1 MENGR
6 KALQL
11 KKSQEKISTEE
22 NQFETI
28 QNESK
33 KETDGRFVRG
43 FSGDKKAKEFEDIG
57 SDSKKS
63 WVDRILNSNQSR
75 DDSVIKR

>member
-1 MENGR
+1 M
-6 KALQL
+6 QL
-11 KKSQEKISTEE
+11 YP
-22 NQFETI
+22 
-28 QNESK
+28 
-33 KETDGRFVRG
+33 RFAKR

-63 WVDRILNSNQSR
+63 WVDRISNSNQSR

>member
-1 MENGR
+1 MPTKHPLVIYIAENNHSDMSYSS
-6 KALQL
+6 LL
-11 KKSQEKISTEE
+11 KQPRDEGAADEVK
-22 NQFETI
+22 
-28 QNESK
+28 
-33 KETDGRFVRG
+33 R